1 MALPSAQTVADKW
14 SSRASSAGQDYVS
27 GVQTT
32 DKDPTALA
40 IANGARYIQ
49 QVQARYNDGTWA
61 NRLRS
66 VGKAGWQAAVAA
78 KASNF
83 TNGVSSQSAKDKVVQ
98 AFTSLLAYEE
108 AGLRTIA
115 GMPNVTDADREARA
129 LAWIRYMRNYSAP

>member
-1 MALPSAQTVADKW
+1 MALPTAQQVADKW
-14 SSRASSAGQDYVS
+14 SSRASSSGTDYVQ

-40 IANGARYIQ
+40 VANGARYIQ

-66 VGKAGWQAAVAA
+66 VGKQGWINAVVA
-78 KASNF
+78 KQSNY
-83 TNGVSSQSAKDKVVQ
+83 TGGVSSQAAKDKVTQ

-108 AGLRTIA
+108 SGLRTIQ
-115 GMPNVTDADREARA
+115 GMPNTTDADREARA
-129 LAWIRYMRNYSAP
+129 LAWIRYMRNYVAP